1 MTRKKYVTI
10 RLMELA
16 FIADVRPLDDIEKK
30 EEKKLIEELAS
41 YEEVDK

>member
-16 FIADVRPLDDIEKK
+16 FIADVRPLDEVEKS
-30 EEKKLIEELAS
+30 EEKRLIEELAS
-41 YEEVDK
+41 YEEVNK